1 MEVGKIDHAMELGVI
16 ARMTWDFGSGYPLV
30 VNWKVYQG
38 IEYTTSQW
46 VVGGELFDVSVN
58 SSTRWL

>member
-30 VNWKVYQG
+30 VN
-38 IEYTTSQW
+38 
-46 VVGGELFDVSVN
+46 
-58 SSTRWL
+58 